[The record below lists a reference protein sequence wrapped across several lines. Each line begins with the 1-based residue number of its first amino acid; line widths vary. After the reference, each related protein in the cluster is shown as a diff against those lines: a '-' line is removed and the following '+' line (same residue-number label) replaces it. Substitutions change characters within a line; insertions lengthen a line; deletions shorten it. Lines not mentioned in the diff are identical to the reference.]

1 MIRKIF
7 SPLLASSQPVGYR
20 VGSSDTRGIVES
32 LDATSWSYNGRDAR
46 ETADQAT
53 SKRIFWRSISSEICL
68 FLSKRPREPFFVPW
82 RRLFHASYEV
92 FRELHMKFPFK
103 QLLRTTS
110 YEIEK
115 FEIL

>member
-1 MIRKIF
+1 MLEVRT
-7 SPLLASSQPVGYR
+7 L
-20 VGSSDTRGIVES
+20 VES
-32 LDATSWSYNGRDAR
+32 SNLLMLQAGHTRDAR
-46 ETADQAT
+46 ETTDQAT

-68 FLSKRPREPFFVPW
+68 FLSKRPRESFFVPS

-92 FRELHMKFPFK
+92 LRELHMKFPFK

-115 FEIL
+115 FEEILQK